1 MTFRQGVIARSDP
14 AFNGRPE
21 APYVELAQR
30 TVESA
35 SVRKSPS
42 TRARPVLDKVLIASD
57 FSKHAGHAMDRVA
70 MLADQRLVSRSSL
83 LHVVRQSPIARI
95 QSVLQRSSMNELEH
109 VSSAQQL
116 AAVADKFRIR
126 TGLTVDE
133 HVEHGSLAKA
143 VHRYASDADLVML
156 GAPGARPLRD
166 FAIGSTA
173 SRVLRGTRKPV
184 LVVRRRADVPY
195 RRVLVA
201 VDFALDAGNALA
213 YAQAIAPEARLNL
226 VHVYRV
232 RHEEQ
237 MLSAGVAE
245 DVIHQDRREAQV
257 EAAGKMIELIRSHP
271 PSAAP
276 RVLLVHGYAAA
287 ELLEKG
293 RDLMADLIVVTK
305 REECLG
311 NAFLLDSVTQQL
323 LEKSRS
329 DVLVVRAS

>member
-1 MTFRQGVIARSDP
+1 
-14 AFNGRPE
+14 
-21 APYVELAQR
+21 
-30 TVESA
+30 
-35 SVRKSPS
+35 
-42 TRARPVLDKVLIASD
+42 
-57 FSKHAGHAMDRVA
+57 
-70 MLADQRLVSRSSL
+70 L
-83 LHVVRQSPIARI
+83 LHVVRQSPTARI

-116 AAVADKFRIR
+116 AAVADNFRIR

-133 HVEHGSLAKA
+133 HVEHGSLVKA

-184 LVVRRRADVPY
+184 LVVRRRADMPY

-201 VDFALDAGNALA
+201 VDFALDAGNAVA
-213 YAQAIAPEARLNL
+213 YAHAIASEATLNL

-232 RHEEQ
+232 RQEEK

-245 DVIHQDRREAQV
+245 DLIYEERREAQV
-257 EAAGKMIELIRSHP
+257 QAAGKMIELIRSHL

-276 RVLLVHGYAAA
+276 RVFLVHGFAAA

-305 REECLG
+305 REESLG